1 MLLGVDT
8 GGTFTDFV
16 LFDGAALRLHKV
28 LSTPDDPS
36 RAIQRGIADLGLRAA
51 VADGRVTLI
60 HGSTV
65 ATNAALE
72 NKGVRTA
79 YITNR
84 GFTDVL
90 RIGRQARTGLYS
102 LTPQAHAD
110 PVPKDLLLG
119 TGGRMAPDGTVL
131 EPLTD
136 ADIASLRT
144 QILALEPAA
153 IAINLLYSYV
163 DDTGER
169 TIETALQDL
178 AFISRSSFVL
188 PEYKEYERGM
198 ATWLNAW
205 LGPVVERYL
214 AQLARSVAPSQV
226 AVMQSSGGVIS
237 AAAASRRAV
246 NLLLSGPAGGLAA
259 AGHLGRTIGERDLLT
274 FDMGGT
280 STDVALIQGSPALTD
295 EGRIGPYPVAIPMA
309 DIHTIGAGG
318 GSIAYLDAAGV
329 LHVGPQSA
337 GAAPGP
343 ACYGLGGI
351 EPTVTDANVVLGLIP
366 AAQRLGGTLALHANL
381 AERALRRI
389 AEPLGLSIEGAAA
402 GVVAIANQHMA
413 RALSVIS
420 LERGH
425 DPRQFTLVSFGGAG
439 GLHVCALAHAL
450 QIPRIVVPER
460 GGVFSALGML
470 VADRSRQLVKTINGN
485 LDDLPARDIA
495 RLFAALAEPGRRELQ
510 NEGAA
515 ESDIVEQRFADLR
528 YRGQS
533 FALTVPWTGPSESTL
548 TFHSRHASRYGH
560 AFALPVELVNIRCE
574 LRVPTA
580 AIELPQLPHKPPGA
594 ILDRVRAVGFDEVCV
609 YERRSLAAGQTIDE
623 GPALIIEAMTTTFI
637 DAGWS
642 AIVDGWGNLR
652 LTARTPQR

>member
-1 MLLGVDT
+1 
-8 GGTFTDFV
+8 
-16 LFDGAALRLHKV
+16 
-28 LSTPDDPS
+28 
-36 RAIQRGIADLGLRAA
+36 
-51 VADGRVTLI
+51 
-60 HGSTV
+60 
-65 ATNAALE
+65 
-72 NKGVRTA
+72 
-79 YITNR
+79 
-84 GFTDVL
+84 
-90 RIGRQARTGLYS
+90 
-102 LTPQAHAD
+102 
-110 PVPKDLLLG
+110 VPPELLLG
-119 TGGRMAPDGTVL
+119 TGGRLAPDGTVI
-131 EPLTD
+131 EALTD
-136 ADIASLRT
+136 ADVASLRT
-144 QILALEPAA
+144 QILRLAPAA

-163 DDTGER
+163 DDAAER
-169 TIETALQDL
+169 TIEAALQDL

-214 AQLARSVAPSQV
+214 VQLAGSVAPSRV
-226 AVMQSSGGVIS
+226 SVMQSSGGVIS

-259 AGHLGRTIGERDLLT
+259 ATHLGKTIGERDLLT

-280 STDVALIQGSPALTD
+280 STDVALIQGEPALTD

-318 GSIAYLDAAGV
+318 GSIAYLDAAGA

-343 ACYGLGGI
+343 ACYGLGGTL
-351 EPTVTDANVVLGLIP
+351 PTVTDANVVLGRIP
-366 AAQRLGGTLALHANL
+366 AAQRLGGTLALHPAL
-381 AERALRRI
+381 AARALRSI
-389 AEPLGLSIEGAAA
+389 AQALGLSIESAAA

-413 RALSVIS
+413 QALRVIS

-439 GLHVCALAHAL
+439 GLHVCALADAL

-470 VADRSRQLVKTINGN
+470 VADRSRQLIKTVNVE
-485 LDDLPARDIA
+485 LDNMPAHAIA
-495 RLFAALAEPGRRELQ
+495 RAFDMLAEPGRRELQ
-510 NEGAA
+510 QDGAA
-515 ESDIVEQRFADLR
+515 DVDIVERRFVDLR

-533 FALTVPWTGPSESTL
+533 FTLTVPWTEPSESTRA
-548 TFHSRHASRYGH
+548 FHQRHASRYGH
-560 AFALPVELVNIRCE
+560 AFGLPIELVNIRSE
-574 LRVPTA
+574 LRAPA
-580 AIELPQLPHKPPGA
+580 APLELPHLPRRPTGA
-594 ILDRVRAVGFDEVCV
+594 IIERVRAVGYDDVSV
-609 YERRSLAAGQTIDE
+609 YERQTLAAGQTIDD

-642 AIVDGWGNLR
+642 AVVDTYGNLR
-652 LTARTPQR
+652 LTARA

>member
-16 LFDGAALRLHKV
+16 LFDGTTLRLHKV
-28 LSTPDDPS
+28 LSTPDDPA
-36 RAIQRGIADLGLRAA
+36 RAIERGIAELGIQAA
-51 VADGRVTLI
+51 VAAGQLTI
-60 HGSTV
+60 THGSTV

-90 RIGRQARTGLYS
+90 RIGRQARIGLYT

-110 PVPKDLLLG
+110 PVPPELLLG
-119 TGGRMAPDGTVL
+119 TGGRIGPDGTVI
-131 EPLTD
+131 EPLTH
-136 ADIASLRT
+136 ADVATLRADT
-144 QILALEPAA
+144 LRLAPAA

-163 DDTGER
+163 DDTAER
-169 TIETALQDL
+169 TIEAALQDL
-178 AFISRSSFVL
+178 AFVSRSSFVL

-214 AQLARSVAPSQV
+214 TQLARSVAPSRV

-259 AGHLGRTIGERDLLT
+259 AAHLGKTIGEQDLLT

-280 STDVALIQGSPALTD
+280 STDVALLQGEPSLTD
-295 EGRIGPYPVAIPMA
+295 EGHIGPYPVAIPMA

-318 GSIAYLDAAGV
+318 GSIAYIDAAGA
-329 LHVGPQSA
+329 LHVGPRSA

-343 ACYGLGGI
+343 ACYGLGGTL
-351 EPTVTDANVVLGLIP
+351 PTVTDANVVLGRIP
-366 AAQRLGGTLALHANL
+366 ATQRLGGTLALHPEL
-381 AERALRRI
+381 ADLALRDVARS
-389 AEPLGLSIEGAAA
+389 LGLSTESAAA

-413 RALSVIS
+413 QALRVIS

-439 GLHVCALAHAL
+439 GLHVCALAQEL

-470 VADRSRQLVKTINGN
+470 VADRSRQLIKTINVP
-485 LDDLPARDIA
+485 LDDLPAHVIA
-495 RLFAALAEPGRRELQ
+495 RLFDVLAEPGRRELHE
-510 NEGAA
+510 EGAA
-515 ESDIVEQRFADLR
+515 DTDIVERRLADLR

-533 FALTVPWTGPSESTL
+533 FTLTVPWTNSSESAGA
-548 TFHSRHASRYGH
+548 FHERHASRYGH
-560 AFALPVELVNIRCE
+560 AFGLPVELVNIRCE
-574 LRVPTA
+574 LRAPA
-580 AIELPQLPHKPPGA
+580 EPFELPQLPGRQRGA
-594 ILDRVRAVGFDEVCV
+594 IRERVRAVGYDEVCV
-609 YERRSLAAGQTIDE
+609 YERQSLAVGQTIDD

-637 DAGWS
+637 DTGWS
-642 AIVDGWGNLR
+642 AVVDVYGNLR
-652 LTARTPQR
+652 LTART